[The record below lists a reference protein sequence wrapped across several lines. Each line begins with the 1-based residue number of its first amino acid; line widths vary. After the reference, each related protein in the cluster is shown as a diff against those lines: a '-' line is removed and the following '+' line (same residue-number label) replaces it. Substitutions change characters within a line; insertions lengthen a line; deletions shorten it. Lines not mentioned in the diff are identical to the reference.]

1 MNKLLQSILLFV
13 FLVSTAMQCDNRTLK
28 IAQEMDL
35 QVNPNPIPIE
45 DGKTIFEL
53 ITTLPAIKTLK
64 KMDSLVF
71 ELSYQVND
79 ELVPIGT
86 NKMSIPGSWNGTTNL
101 YDTTTFELTDFSVP
115 DYTTLYFQMDMF
127 KDGSKKTTELL
138 AISRFKNKK
147 DEK

>member
-1 MNKLLQSILLFV
+1 
-13 FLVSTAMQCDNRTLK
+13 
-28 IAQEMDL
+28 MDL
-35 QVNPNPIPIE
+35 QVNSNPIPIE

-101 YDTTTFELTDFSVP
+101 YDSH
-115 DYTTLYFQMDMF
+115 
-127 KDGSKKTTELL
+127 L
-138 AISRFKNKK
+138 AQVCDLRFKNGNESLRLGQVDKK
-147 DEK
+147 LKN